1 MTLEEYISSL
11 KDKRVAVVGVGVS
24 NRPLIEL
31 LLSAGI
37 PISIRD
43 QRGEEKLGA
52 EAEDYRK
59 RGAEVTLGAGYLSGL
74 DGYDVI
80 FRTPGVLPTEPALVS
95 AAAHGSP
102 KRSFSPLP

>member
-37 PISIRD
+37 PISVRD

-59 RGAEVTLGAGYLSGL
+59 RGAEVTLGAGYQIGRASCRER
-74 DGYDVI
+74 V
-80 FRTPGVLPTEPALVS
+80 
-95 AAAHGSP
+95 
-102 KRSFSPLP
+102 